1 MSAGSHKSIVV
12 ASCETGGPVGAVP
25 LWFCSVSSRP
35 HFLTKPAEHVLIQVA
50 VSNGKTFR
58 KCLEKAPWRTQRV
71 IKIFRTWLWLS
82 GWRRKWQPT
91 PVFLPG
97 ESQGWGAWWAAIC
110 GVAQSWTRLKRL
122 SSSRSSGSG
131 VKILPADAGDAGGKG
146 SVPGSGRPPGVMTT
160 HSSILTQE
168 IPWTEEPGGLQ
179 FMGLKEWDT
188 TGWLSTDTCTYP
200 R

>member
-12 ASCETGGPVGAVP
+12 ASCETWGPVGAVP

-97 ESQGWGAWWAAIC
+97 ESQGWGSLEGCHLWGRTEVDTTEVTQQQQKQWL
-110 GVAQSWTRLKRL
+110 R
-122 SSSRSSGSG
+122 
-131 VKILPADAGDAGGKG
+131 GKESACRCRRRRRQG
-146 SVPGSGRPPGVMTT
+146 F
-160 HSSILTQE
+160 
-168 IPWTEEPGGLQ
+168 IPWVRKTAWSNDACRCRRRRRQGFSPWVRKTSWSNDNSLQ
-179 FMGLKEWDT
+179 YSYLGNSMDRGA
-188 TGWLSTDTCTYP
+188 
-200 R
+200 